1 MSRPTRAGNPL
12 ATPLFAGGLAAVII
26 VLVGAIFLLPGM
38 LPGASSTP
46 SPSPV
51 PAASGTVSTAP
62 AVTPSPVPTFVRPT
76 PTPAPTFTNY
86 IVRAGDS
93 LTSIARTFVTT
104 PRSIAWWNRG
114 AHPTL
119 DPESPTYDPSHIEP
133 GWVLVLMPGVVVDD
147 ANPPTPS
154 PAPPTPTPGPSAAPT
169 ASASAGI

>member
-1 MSRPTRAGNPL
+1 MSRPERAGNPL
-12 ATPLFAGGLAAVII
+12 ATPLFAGGLAVVIV

-46 SPSPV
+46 SPPPV
-51 PAASGTVSTAP
+51 SASETVSATTP
-62 AVTPSPVPTFVRPT
+62 ATVSPVPTFVRPT
-76 PTPAPTFTNY
+76 PTPAPTFTSY
-86 IVRAGDS
+86 VVRGGDS

-119 DPESPTYDPSHIEP
+119 DPESAAYDPSHIEP
-133 GWVLVLMPGVVVDD
+133 GWVLVIMRGVIVDD

-154 PAPPTPTPGPSAAPT
+154 PAPPTPTPGPSATPAP
-169 ASASAGI
+169 SASAGA